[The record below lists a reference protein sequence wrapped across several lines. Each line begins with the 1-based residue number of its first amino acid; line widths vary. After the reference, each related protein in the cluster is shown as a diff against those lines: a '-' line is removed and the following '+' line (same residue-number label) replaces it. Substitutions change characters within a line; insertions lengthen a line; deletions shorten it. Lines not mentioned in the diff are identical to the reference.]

1 MASFFVSLPS
11 REDTPPLQQSLTSEE
26 LHGFFTTGMEKS
38 IPITSKGITEPH
50 FHQYKDFCIAKNTL
64 GSLKSI
70 TESEKKT
77 KLF

>member
-1 MASFFVSLPS
+1 MNFLDAP
-11 REDTPPLQQSLTSEE
+11 
-26 LHGFFTTGMEKS
+26 GMEKS

-50 FHQYKDFCIAKNTL
+50 FDQYKDFYIAKNTL

-70 TESEKKT
+70 TESEGKT